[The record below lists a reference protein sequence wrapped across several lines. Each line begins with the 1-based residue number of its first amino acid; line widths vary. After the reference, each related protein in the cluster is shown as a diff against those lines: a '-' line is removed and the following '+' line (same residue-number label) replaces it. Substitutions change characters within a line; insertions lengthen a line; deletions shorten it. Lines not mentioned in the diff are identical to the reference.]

1 MTDWRDHDLTLARM
15 AEQTC
20 RRTARQELLVDH
32 ELRLTGEQTLD
43 AAARFAGRLSS
54 LGLARGS
61 HVALLAPTGV
71 RHMVAFLAAQ
81 RIGLVTCTLHAR
93 EPAGSLARLLDW
105 VDADALV
112 CHPQYQDKA
121 RASVAGSQRRP
132 RLISLG
138 DETAADF
145 AFSWSEAASAA
156 PAPAA
161 PVRED
166 DLAVIVLSS
175 GSTGTAKGVLQTH
188 RGVVASARN
197 GQAFASDLGTQ
208 TTALISVAS
217 SFAAWLWGTT
227 TVLYAGGKLVLWS
240 GFDAAQFAD
249 MVGRER
255 PDLVPMVPTMARL
268 LPPEVD
274 RDPRLA
280 SIRTVPLGGEAPSR
294 ADVERLLRWGARD
307 VRAMYLSAESGRAA
321 STWCS
326 HREMLAGKWGSAGRV
341 VPGAELRIVDPDGRI
356 DAALPPGTVGEIAL
370 RGPSVARGYWKDA
383 ERTGR
388 FFQDGW
394 WRSGDLGY
402 LDADGFL
409 FIRGRLD
416 NVINTGGIKVS
427 GEEIEAALLRCPGV
441 RQAVVVGEA
450 DERWGQRIVAHLVA
464 PGLDAAAV
472 ERNLEQVDAL
482 AAFKRPK
489 EFRFHESLPVGAT
502 GKLDRRALRSATR
515 TPEEP
520 SS

>member
-93 EPAGSLARLLDW
+93 ELAGSLARLLDW

-188 RGVVASARN
+188 RGIVASARN
-197 GQAFASDLGTQ
+197 GQAFASDLDTQ

-249 MVGRER
+249 IVGRER

-268 LPPEVD
+268 LPLEVD

-294 ADVERLLRWGARD
+294 ADVERLLRWGRATCARCTSRPSLGAP
-307 VRAMYLSAESGRAA
+307 RA
-321 STWCS
+321 
-326 HREMLAGKWGSAGRV
+326 
-341 VPGAELRIVDPDGRI
+341 PGAPTARCSPGSGAARGASFPAPSCASWTRTAGSTPRCLREPSARSRC
-356 DAALPPGTVGEIAL
+356 AALGRPRVL
-370 RGPSVARGYWKDA
+370 
-383 ERTGR
+383 ERR
-388 FFQDGW
+388 
-394 WRSGDLGY
+394 
-402 LDADGFL
+402 
-409 FIRGRLD
+409 
-416 NVINTGGIKVS
+416 
-427 GEEIEAALLRCPGV
+427 
-441 RQAVVVGEA
+441 
-450 DERWGQRIVAHLVA
+450 
-464 PGLDAAAV
+464 
-472 ERNLEQVDAL
+472 
-482 AAFKRPK
+482 
-489 EFRFHESLPVGAT
+489 
-502 GKLDRRALRSATR
+502 
-515 TPEEP
+515 
-520 SS
+520 